1 MHNHETEQ
9 EYTLEGPA
17 YDAFRDAHDQ
27 LLDKKKATNNE
38 NLQGVYAK
46 ARGHLARLAM
56 SIDTLEQAVNIVLKE
71 NEGGQHL
78 PMWSTKV
85 AESSVKSSALMITHL
100 NQQKEIMMGISQGTA
115 IIYFIY

>member
-17 YDAFRDAHDQ
+17 YDAFQDAHDQ
-27 LLDKKKATNNE
+27 LVDKKKATDNE

-46 ARGHLARLAM
+46 ARGYLARLAM
-56 SIDTLEQAVNIVLKE
+56 SIDTLEQALNIVLTE

-78 PMWSTKV
+78 PIWSTKV
-85 AESSVKSSALMITHL
+85 AEALSALMINHL
-100 NQQKEIMMGISQGTA
+100 NLRQLDATSGAWMPPLAAAQ
-115 IIYFIY
+115 